1 MGEAARGDTVSLQ
14 LSTAKSLLEGMRP
27 KPDLVAFAHAL
38 VGEMDDPSVV
48 GALITDPGQFAQEFV
63 QWVNAGRP
71 ATGFLYPQTQDPAR
85 ELDVDMDAARDAF
98 LLGTLGV
105 QL

>member
-1 MGEAARGDTVSLQ
+1 MISLE
-14 LSTAKSLLEGMRP
+14 TAKTLLELKRP
-27 KPDLVAFAHAL
+27 DYELVQFAHAL

-48 GALITDPGQFAQEFV
+48 GALITDPAQFAQEFV